1 MVVYLDNTLI
11 TGEMDEE
18 HLQIMDEVLQQLET
32 VALQAKKTSMVPLV
46 TYLGH
51 QIDSEGLHLLQ
62 IKSRLWRGACSSQC
76 AGAQVL
82 LGTADILW

>member
-32 VALQAKKTSMVPLV
+32 VALQAKKT
-46 TYLGH
+46 
-51 QIDSEGLHLLQ
+51 
-62 IKSRLWRGACSSQC
+62 K
-76 AGAQVL
+76 
-82 LGTADILW
+82 